1 MKFTWD
7 LLKATTNR
15 QKHGVDF
22 NEATTVF
29 GDPLAGTFPDFD
41 HSTGESRLITV
52 GVSCAGR
59 LLVVS
64 HTEST
69 NVVVLDPD
77 VAVAFQNSEAVNQAL
92 RAMLKFAE
100 QTSSLTGRSSAP
112 AR

>member
-7 LLKATTNR
+7 QAKITINR

-22 NEATTVF
+22 HEATTVF

-41 HSTGESRLITV
+41 HSIGESRLITV

-69 NVVVLDPD
+69 DEV
-77 VAVAFQNSEAVNQAL
+77 
-92 RAMLKFAE
+92 RII
-100 QTSSLTGRSSAP
+100 SARP
-112 AR
+112 ATAHERKKYES